1 MFAINTENL
10 KTLKYIYLKKTLSL
24 SIVYNKC
31 GHEYEKNFKE
41 KESIEILKI
50 RDLINNIEE
59 YQKYIIMAEENK
71 SQEFRLKNID
81 ETRNCTME
89 EINLNEMIS
98 KTHKNVCTNLNFIEH
113 FLILATTL
121 LDVFQ
126 FLLLLL

>member
-50 RDLINNIEE
+50 RDLINNIQFW
-59 YQKYIIMAEENK
+59 Y
-71 SQEFRLKNID
+71 
-81 ETRNCTME
+81 
-89 EINLNEMIS
+89 NL
-98 KTHKNVCTNLNFIEH
+98 VW
-113 FLILATTL
+113 
-121 LDVFQ
+121 
-126 FLLLLL
+126 